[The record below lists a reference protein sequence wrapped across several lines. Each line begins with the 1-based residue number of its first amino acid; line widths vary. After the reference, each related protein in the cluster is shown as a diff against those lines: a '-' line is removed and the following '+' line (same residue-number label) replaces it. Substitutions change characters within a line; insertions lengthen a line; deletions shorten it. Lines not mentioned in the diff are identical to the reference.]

1 MEARALNK
9 LTSLILSALGLPS
22 CFSENCLLGYKNIDW
37 LFKWSR
43 WQDLALHKRQ
53 PWPIHANVT
62 VWMTKSCLR
71 DHRAFWPSDLLTI
84 GTSGL
89 LIFGIFWRSGSLRYV
104 APVGA
109 TGRAGLRP
117 YAYLRTINGLQADST
132 CKHLIDRNLIVVLP
146 SSFHYLRILR
156 KQNPFCFRKMYHYGN
171 KIRFV
176 SVRV

>member
-1 MEARALNK
+1 M
-9 LTSLILSALGLPS
+9 
-22 CFSENCLLGYKNIDW
+22 
-37 LFKWSR
+37 
-43 WQDLALHKRQ
+43 ALHKRQ

-104 APVGA
+104 APHGA
-109 TGRAGLRP
+109 TGRAELRP

-132 CKHLIDRNLIVVLP
+132 CKHLIDRNLIVVLLP
-146 SSFHYLRILR
+146 PKFPYPHPLR
-156 KQNPFCFRKMYHYGN
+156 KQNPFRFRKMYHYGN
-171 KIRFV
+171 KTRSV